1 MGHRA
6 RVPTS
11 GTRMRLTPAL
21 LLSLCCLVGAD
32 ACALASSAPTPASTG
47 TTADAVAL
55 PLPWKRGQ
63 VLRYQ
68 TEQLEA
74 TIAPGGREKVQ
85 TTSTT
90 EVTTVDAGKGGFVQ
104 HWRSHGVEVEV
115 LDGYAT
121 FAGIAESV
129 GRAFEDLPMILELDA
144 EGSPIRLRN
153 IDAISERMRQAL
165 RPAIRKLELDAL
177 ERGLKNVSADFRT

>member
-1 MGHRA
+1 MGHTA

-11 GTRMRLTPAL
+11 GTRMRL
-21 LLSLCCLVGAD
+21 
-32 ACALASSAPTPASTG
+32 TPASTG

-74 TIAPGGREKVQ
+74 TIAPEGREKVQ

-90 EVTTVDAGKGGFVQ
+90 
-104 HWRSHGVEVEV
+104 
-115 LDGYAT
+115 
-121 FAGIAESV
+121 
-129 GRAFEDLPMILELDA
+129 
-144 EGSPIRLRN
+144 
-153 IDAISERMRQAL
+153 
-165 RPAIRKLELDAL
+165 
-177 ERGLKNVSADFRT
+177 

>member
-1 MGHRA
+1 MGHTA

-11 GTRMRLTPAL
+11 GTRMRL
-21 LLSLCCLVGAD
+21 
-32 ACALASSAPTPASTG
+32 TPASTG

-74 TIAPGGREKVQ
+74 TIAPEGREKVQ

-104 HWRSHGVEVEV
+104 RWRRHGVDVEV
-115 LDGYAT
+115 LDGDAT
-121 FAGIAESV
+121 FAGITESV
-129 GRAFEDLPMILELDA
+129 GRAFEDLPMILDLDA
-144 EGSPIRLRN
+144 EGSPVRLRN

-177 ERGLKNVSADFRT
+177 ERGLKNVSADFRTWVLERAPANAAFTART